1 MAALFEKRQGDDG
14 NEWMSVSDLMAGL
27 MVIFLFIAIA
37 YIRPVAEKN
46 AEITAI
52 NEEITEIVEEVSEKN
67 EQITQIA
74 QTFMQN
80 ETKIY
85 DALWEEFSGDLD
97 AWDAELDRDSLTV
110 RFRSPKVLFARSE
123 ARLTPQFEGIIE
135 DFFPRYLR
143 VLDPF
148 KSSIEEVR
156 IEGHTSSEWTSTSSD
171 IDAYI
176 GNMGL
181 SQERTREVLLKCLSL
196 EETQLQMEWVRP
208 LLTANGL
215 SSSRLVFDD
224 NGVEDPVRSRRVE
237 FRVRSVA
244 RTEIIR
250 ILEQVE

>member
-1 MAALFEKRQGDDG
+1 MAALFQKNQGEDG

-46 AEITAI
+46 
-52 NEEITEIVEEVSEKN
+52 
-67 EQITQIA
+67 EQITEIA
-74 QTFMQN
+74 QTFMEN
-80 ETKIY
+80 ESRIY
-85 DALWEEFSGDLD
+85 DALWDEFSGDLE

-110 RFRSPKVLFARSE
+110 RFRSPKVLFARNE
-123 ARLTPQFEGIIE
+123 ASLTPQFESIIE
-135 DFFPRYLR
+135 DFFPRYLK
-143 VLDPF
+143 VLGPY
-148 KSSIEEVR
+148 KTSIEEIR
-156 IEGHTSSEWTSTSSD
+156 IEGHTSSEWRARSND

-181 SQERTREVLLKCLSL
+181 SQERTRAVLLKCLTL
-196 EETQLQMEWVRP
+196 EDTQRHMAWVRP

-215 SSSRLVFDD
+215 SSSRLVLNDE
-224 NGVEDPVRSRRVE
+224 GVEDPVRSRRVE

-250 ILEQVE
+250 ILEQIE

>member
-1 MAALFEKRQGDDG
+1 MAALFQKTQGDDG
-14 NEWMSVSDLMAGL
+14 SEWMSVSDLMAGL

-46 AEITAI
+46 
-52 NEEITEIVEEVSEKN
+52 
-67 EQITQIA
+67 EQITEIA
-74 QTFMQN
+74 QTFMEN
-80 ETKIY
+80 EAQIY
-85 DALWEEFSGDLD
+85 DALWDEFSGDLE

-123 ARLTPQFEGIIE
+123 ASLTPQFESIIE
-135 DFFPRYLR
+135 DFFPRYLK
-143 VLDPF
+143 VLDPY
-148 KSSIEEVR
+148 KTSIEEIR
-156 IEGHTSSEWTSTSSD
+156 IEGHTSSEWTARSND

-196 EETQLQMEWVRP
+196 EDTQPQMAWVRP

-215 SSSRLVFDD
+215 SSSRLVLDD
-224 NGVEDPVRSRRVE
+224 EGIEDPVRSRRVE
-237 FRVRSVA
+237 FRVRSIA

>member
-1 MAALFEKRQGDDG
+1 MAALFQKRQGDDG
-14 NEWMSVSDLMAGL
+14 SEWMSVSDLMAGL

-46 AEITAI
+46 
-52 NEEITEIVEEVSEKN
+52 
-67 EQITQIA
+67 EQITEIA

-80 ETKIY
+80 ETQIY
-85 DALWEEFSGDLD
+85 DALWDEFSSDLE
-97 AWDAELDRDSLTV
+97 AWDAELDRNSLTV

-123 ARLTPQFEGIIE
+123 ARLTPQFESIIE

-143 VLDPF
+143 VLDPY